1 VSEVPDPGGSVG
13 PGAAS
18 LVEVGDG
25 VHAWVQ
31 PDGTWWVNNTGVVV
45 GPDELLV
52 VDTCATAERTGR
64 FLEAVERLSPLP
76 VTRAVNT
83 HQHGDHTYGNS
94 LLPRTTTLI
103 GHELMRDGLAADP
116 VIDGCPPFWEPVP
129 DWGEVERRLPD
140 VTIADS
146 AVVHLGSRA
155 VGIHHPGRPAH
166 TAGDLAVTVPDAG
179 VLFAGDLVFAG
190 LTPLVFMGSVAG
202 ALEALDWLEA
212 FGAEVV
218 VPGHGPVLRGQ
229 QIASVLDAHRR
240 YYAFVLQLADDGLR
254 RGVSPLDAARGGDLG
269 EFASWPDPER
279 IVPNVHR
286 GYADRAGTEVDPVH
300 ALADAV
306 RWLGRPMSTSV

>member
-1 VSEVPDPGGSVG
+1 MSGPASAAGSVG

-31 PDGTWWVNNTGVVV
+31 PDGTWWVNNAGVVV

-52 VDTCATAERTGR
+52 VDTCATADRTAR
-64 FLEAVERLSPLP
+64 FLEAVAQVSPLP
-76 VTRAVNT
+76 ITRAVNT

-94 LLPRTTTLI
+94 LLPPTTTLI
-103 GHELMRDGLAADP
+103 GHELMREGLRADP
-116 VIDGCPPFWEPVP
+116 VIDGCPPFWDPVP

-140 VTIADS
+140 VTIAHS
-146 AVVHLGSRA
+146 AVVHLGRRA

-166 TAGDLAVTVPDAG
+166 TTGDLVVTVPEAG
-179 VLFAGDLVFAG
+179 VLFTGDLVFAG

-202 ALEALDWLEA
+202 ALEALDWLAAFEA
-212 FGAEVV
+212 DVV

-229 QIASVLDAHRR
+229 QIAPVVDALRR
-240 YYAFVLQLADDGLR
+240 YYAFVLEVADDGIR
-254 RGVSPLDAARGGDLG
+254 RGVSPLDASRGVDLG
-269 EFASWPDPER
+269 EFATWPDAER
-279 IVPNVHR
+279 IVLNVHR
-286 GYADRAGTEVDPVH
+286 AYADHAGTEVDPVH

-306 RWLGRPMSTSV
+306 SWLGHPMPTSV